1 MERIRIE
8 EKEYEIRGIYPEREH
23 VLRID
28 FVKEVP
34 ETLSHFALLT
44 EGGEEAGS
52 FTGYTVLCKREGLSV
67 WIANQK
73 GAGSVEDRRPSLAE
87 LKVEKKAALDRA
99 CSEII
104 QRGIS
109 VKLKSGETKHFSLDE
124 HDQLNLFG
132 KLAELTAG
140 APFCAYHA
148 DGEPC
153 TYFLAE
159 DMRAIVQ
166 RAVWSV
172 SYHTTYLNALHRW
185 LDACQDEAEL
195 SSIFYGAEIP
205 EKHQNP
211 VLKDLV
217 KQIMGGKA

>member
-1 MERIRIE
+1 MEKIRVQKQEFEIRCIQPESENVIRIE
-8 EKEYEIRGIYPEREH
+8 FSRDVPER
-23 VLRID
+23 
-28 FVKEVP
+28 
-34 ETLSHFALLT
+34 LSYFELLT
-44 EGGEEAGS
+44 DGGEVSSS
-52 FTGYTVLCKREGLSV
+52 FSGYSICKRDGLTV
-67 WIANQK
+67 WVSNKEHAKI
-73 GAGSVEDRRPSLAE
+73 EDHRLSLAE
-87 LKVEKKAALDRA
+87 LKAEKKASLDRA
-99 CSEII
+99 GSEII
-104 QRGIS
+104 RRGIS

-140 APFCAYHA
+140 APLCAYHA

-166 RAVWSV
+166 RAVWFV

-185 LDACQDEAEL
+185 LDVCQDEAEL

-205 EKHQNP
+205 EEHQNP